1 MDVVIRH
8 YQGAAELMDE
18 LERRSGEVEQLIRGI
33 AGFVSYYLVRTSE
46 GGFSVSV
53 FEDSTGTQESIKQ
66 AAEFIRTNLP
76 SLSVS
81 PPEVIQ
87 GESFISFSA

>member
-8 YQGAAELMDE
+8 YKGADDLMEELG
-18 LERRSGEVEQLIRGI
+18 RRRADVEQLIRGI
-33 AGFVSYYLVRTSE
+33 PGFVAYYLVRTSD

-53 FEDSTGTQESIKQ
+53 YDDATGTQESVKQ
-66 AAEFIRTNLP
+66 AAEWIRTNLP

-81 PPEVIQ
+81 PPDVIQ
-87 GESFISFSA
+87 GESLISFSA